1 MRRRRRRAI
10 AILLVLVILAAAGG
24 FAFGGTRSVLDEL
37 AAAQIES
44 VLSEQMNQAVLTC
57 LAADGGAYDSYVLLE
72 RDVNGELTA
81 LQTNVLRVNRL
92 RAEVVRSV
100 RETVSQGTEISVQ
113 VPLGNLFLPALFSGE
128 GPMVPV
134 HLMSVNALHAEF
146 ENEFQQAGINQT
158 LHRIVIRTTVACT
171 ALVLGRTVP
180 IEVTTDV
187 VAAETV
193 LMGSVPGTYINIDKI
208 DNQGG

>member
-158 LHRIVIRTTVACT
+158 LHRVILETVAT
-171 ALVLGRTVP
+171 VTVLLPGRNVTR
-180 IEVTTDV
+180 EVRRSFP
-187 VAAETV
+187 AAETV
-193 LMGSVPGTYINIDKI
+193 IVGRVPDVFLQPGE
-208 DNQGG
+208 